1 MGKLSDTLN
10 KEGHETGA
18 KHRFVYHTFFAEY
31 AGDSPE
37 DIINAVHKDAEAGT
51 GLNFD
56 LWWAYQAELWDF
68 KYKLK
73 VPDPKDPDA
82 ASKLLQILLDVGALE
97 NGPKPRK
104 STAPPSPGVKHG

>member
-1 MGKLSDTLN
+1 MGLLSDALN

-18 KHRFVYHTFFAEY
+18 KPRLVYHTFFAEY
-31 AGDSPE
+31 AGNNAD

-56 LWWAYQAELWDF
+56 QWWAYQAELWDF
-68 KYKLK
+68 KYKLR
-73 VPDPKDPDA
+73 VPDPKEPDA
-82 ASKLLQILLDVGALE
+82 ARKMLDLLLDVGALE

-104 STAPPSPGVKHG
+104 AGPKAPGVNHG